1 MSKKTENRTVVRT
14 GKSELEETAR
24 YEKFII
30 QQTTSSVG
38 FAKLGI
44 AALAPRPSILLQNR
58 FWSGISQFR

>member
-1 MSKKTENRTVVRT
+1 MKTAVRDGSKMIY
-14 GKSELEETAR
+14 EETAR

-44 AALAPRPSILLQNR
+44 AAFAPRPSILLQNR
-58 FWSGISQFR
+58 FWSNDSQFR